1 MICKMKNLYILLTL
15 LLITTI
21 LLIAVTIY
29 CCLIKYKT
37 KQKHLLPFYD
47 ANSKENWYQK
57 YIINTESHELKAIDI
72 TNWLC
77 YYFDDIIKIEDFDF
91 YNISIDE
98 KIYKNILVYDI
109 SFKTLFGSKPLCI
122 RFDEVSGFIRV

>member
-1 MICKMKNLYILLTL
+1 M
-15 LLITTI
+15 I

-91 YNISIDE
+91 YNISVDE